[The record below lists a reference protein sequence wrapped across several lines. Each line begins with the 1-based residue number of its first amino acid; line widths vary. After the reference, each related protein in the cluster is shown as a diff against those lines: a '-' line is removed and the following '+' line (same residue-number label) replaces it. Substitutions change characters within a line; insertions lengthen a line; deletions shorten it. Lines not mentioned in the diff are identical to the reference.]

1 MKTRQMALD
10 AMLSAMCAVLGYLAI
25 DLGNL
30 KITFESL
37 PVLLG
42 ALLFGPLDGAVIG
55 GVGTLIY
62 QLLRYGVSV
71 TTPLWILPYVL
82 AGWLCGYV
90 ARKKAF
96 SLSRRETMILVVACE
111 LLITLINTGV
121 LYLDSVIFHYYFP
134 GFITGSLA
142 LRLVICVGKALVFGA
157 VLPELVKATA
167 KAAKINHS
175 EAE

>member
-1 MKTRQMALD
+1 MKTRQMAMD

-82 AGWLCGYV
+82 AGWLCGFV
-90 ARKKAF
+90 ARRKSF
-96 SLSRRETMILVVACE
+96 SLTRRQTLLLVVVCE
-111 LLITLINTGV
+111 LLITLINTAV

-142 LRLVICVGKALVFGA
+142 LRLGICVVKAAAFGAILPALVQAVSRVLNTKGA
-157 VLPELVKATA
+157 E
-167 KAAKINHS
+167 
-175 EAE
+175 